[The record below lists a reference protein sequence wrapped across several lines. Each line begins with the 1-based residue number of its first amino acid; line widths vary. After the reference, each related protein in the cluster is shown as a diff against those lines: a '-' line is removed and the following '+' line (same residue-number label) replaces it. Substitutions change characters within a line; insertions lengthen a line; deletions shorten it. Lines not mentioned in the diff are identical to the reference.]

1 MGALVMARPREF
13 EEGEVLDRAL
23 HAFWSKGYEGTS
35 VQDLVDETGS
45 AGRACTVRS
54 ATRSSSSS
62 GCWRTTSSAQGAEMS
77 TLEDEPS
84 ALLALE
90 RLFTSW
96 LSVTCPKSGPRGC
109 FLVLSGTSS
118 ADREAWARALL
129 EQSMKQTEASLER
142 IVRRGQE
149 VGELKASRDPATVAR
164 FLVGAAPGRRDPRR
178 APGGAATSSNASR
191 ARPCWT
197 SLADSGDLARAGLAP
212 TAQPASAETCGPV
225 LPKRRWRREKAV
237 IASSS
242 VAKLKSGQNVF
253 GEEELRVGALEQ
265 QEVAE
270 APLAAGADDRDPDR
284 AALLGREEGAQGL
297 ASVISSGITRPARA
311 RTAIWRA
318 WRSPCRG
325 GPRS

>member
-35 VQDLVDETGS
+35 VQDLVDETGL
-45 AGRACTVRS
+45 GRASLYGAFGDKEQLFKRVLAHYVER
-54 ATRSSSSS
+54 A
-62 GCWRTTSSAQGAEMS
+62 GAEMS

-164 FLVGAAPGRRDPRR
+164 FLVVLLQGV
-178 APGGAATSSNASR
+178 ATASR
-191 ARPCWT
+191 AGWSRDKLKCVA
-197 SLADSGDLARAGLAP
+197 SEALLDLARG
-212 TAQPASAETCGPV
+212 
-225 LPKRRWRREKAV
+225 
-237 IASSS
+237 
-242 VAKLKSGQNVF
+242 
-253 GEEELRVGALEQ
+253 
-265 QEVAE
+265 
-270 APLAAGADDRDPDR
+270 
-284 AALLGREEGAQGL
+284 
-297 ASVISSGITRPARA
+297 
-311 RTAIWRA
+311 
-318 WRSPCRG
+318 
-325 GPRS
+325 